1 VFETARA
8 IVHVAGDLGMHLETL
23 GQWCARPRPDSGR
36 RHDRLTAAK
45 RERIAEL
52 ER

>member
-23 GQWCARPRPDSGR
+23 GQWVRQ
-36 RHDRLTAAK
+36 
-45 RERIAEL
+45 AEA
-52 ER
+52 